1 MATLGGIVVVAG
13 GGVCFVA
20 GVQPAMPEVAPHP
33 RPILYPT
40 EEGME

>member
-1 MATLGGIVVVAG
+1 MATLGGVVVVA
-13 GGVCFVA
+13 V
-20 GVQPAMPEVAPHP
+20 VQPAVLEVAPRP